1 MRSWFATAAFALLSP
16 LAAFAAEGHPTLP
29 ASQVETGGDSLYV
42 LDGKLTNEKG
52 KEITLAHFKGKPV
65 LISMFYATCP
75 HACPMLVS
83 DIRKIESQLDP
94 KIRKD
99 LQVVLVTFDPDR
111 DTVDAL
117 HQLKKLHKVDDR
129 WHFLRTDPGVVR
141 ELAAV
146 LGIRYRFTPDGAI
159 GHSSVITLLDRE
171 GAISGRVEG
180 VRQPADDLVR
190 KLGQMKK

>member
-1 MRSWFATAAFALLSP
+1 MRSWIAMAVLVLLSP
-16 LAAFAAEGHPTLP
+16 FAALAAEGHPTLP

-42 LDGKLTNEKG
+42 LDGKLTNQNG
-52 KEITLAHFKGKPV
+52 KEITLASFKGKPV

-83 DIRKIESQLDP
+83 DIRKIEGQLDP
-94 KIRKD
+94 KLRKE

-117 HQLKKLHKVDDR
+117 RELKKAHKVDDR

-146 LGIRYRFTPDGAI
+146 LGIRYRFTSDGAI
-159 GHSSVITLLDRE
+159 GHSSVISLLDRE
-171 GAISGRVEG
+171 GAIAGRVEG
-180 VRQPADDLVR
+180 VRQPADDIVR
-190 KLGQMKK
+190 KLGQMTK